1 MFERVLRVVQAFLA
15 GIVIAMLA
23 TVVHGEWFPFALV
36 VGLATVTSFL
46 VALRLLWED
55 RIVTVSGAIAVV
67 VTVFVFSQRSAGG
80 SVLIQADLAGN
91 VWVFGT
97 AIIAGL
103 AVAWPQIALRAR
115 D

>member
-1 MFERVLRVVQAFLA
+1 
-15 GIVIAMLA
+15 
-23 TVVHGEWFPFALV
+23 
-36 VGLATVTSFL
+36 
-46 VALRLLWED
+46 LLWED